1 MLVHAAWNAACAF
14 LSVYAVQA
22 ENRALAHTSTSRASG
37 PIWLGHCLLRIGRG
51 SMHIWHDALPVCGS
65 VHARTRL
72 LRQVPG
78 HPFAEKQR
86 PGFETPW
93 LAWWLNRVG
102 DWPAGPRD
110 MCGPICTARWRRR
123 MVPLRSVQPWFACL
137 CWFLQNQHNE
147 HHRPCCPPW
156 RALRAFPSSES
167 VRHVEGTS
175 RTSVRCASSCCGFR
189 LRGSASLVEPP
200 N

>member
-1 MLVHAAWNAACAF
+1 
-14 LSVYAVQA
+14 
-22 ENRALAHTSTSRASG
+22 
-37 PIWLGHCLLRIGRG
+37 
-51 SMHIWHDALPVCGS
+51 MHIWHDALPVCGS

-86 PGFETPW
+86 PGFKASW

-123 MVPLRSVQPWFACL
+123 MVPLRSGQPRFACL

-156 RALRAFPSSES
+156 RALRAFPSSKSASPCCGRLRE
-167 VRHVEGTS
+167 VRLLCYGW
-175 RTSVRCASSCCGFR
+175 GFR
-189 LRGSASLVEPP
+189 LLGSSSSVSSPLEGSPQNVDRSTRGVRPPVVGRSLGHHELAFE
-200 N
+200 